1 MRLAIPLAEGKLAD
15 QVNRCEEFALVDVDP
30 HTGIVRGRRSTAVP
44 PVETAVVPQWLA
56 DQGAQVLIV
65 GSMGRREQGLF
76 SDRGIRT
83 ILGAPPET
91 PGQLVAAYV
100 AGRLRA
106 GDAVRGP

>member
-1 MRLAIPLAEGKLAD
+1 MRIAIPLTEGKLAD
-15 QVNRCEEFALVDVDP
+15 QVNRCQEFALVDVDP

-44 PVETAVVPQWLA
+44 PAEVAVVPQWLA
-56 DQGAQVLIV
+56 DQGAEVLIV
-65 GSMGRREQGLF
+65 GSMGYREQDLF

-100 AGRLRA
+100 AGSLR
-106 GDAVRGP
+106 RGEDGSDR